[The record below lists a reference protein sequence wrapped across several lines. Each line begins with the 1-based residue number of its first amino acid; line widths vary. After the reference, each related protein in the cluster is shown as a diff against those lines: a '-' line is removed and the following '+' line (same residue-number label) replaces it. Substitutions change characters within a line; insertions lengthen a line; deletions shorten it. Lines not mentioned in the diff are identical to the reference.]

1 MLYSAMGVAAIGVGA
16 GLAFRWKVLLPV
28 IVLLPLAATMFSVSR
43 GFIYK
48 ETAIVI
54 FIAEGILQGGY
65 FVGLLVRFIATASLR
80 PGGVLNFSKTRGNP
94 EERGKDR
101 RTAPTAGA
109 GEAP

>member
-1 MLYSAMGVAAIGVGA
+1 MLYSAMCVAAIGVGA

-28 IVLLPLAATMFSVSR
+28 IVLLPLAAIMFSVSR

-80 PGGVLNFSKTRGNP
+80 PDGVLNFLKTRGNP
-94 EERGKDR
+94 EEREK
-101 RTAPTAGA
+101 GA